1 MRSKTSFFNKAI
13 YKKNM
18 TLYWPIWVCYLI
30 YGMAKLGGSLWSGLQ
45 QMTKITE
52 ERKLVVIVNSLSMW
66 VDIWV
71 IAAVVTV
78 TGMAMFSYL
87 FSSKSANMI
96 HALPVTRKELF
107 FTNVISGLSV
117 LWIPQIVT
125 FVLSVLVCLAN
136 GIALVQYLGIWLLS
150 VMGISFFLFST
161 VVFCAMLTG
170 QLFALPVYFSD

>member
-45 QMTKITE
+45 QTTKITE
-52 ERKLVVIVNSLSMW
+52 ERKLVVIVNSLSMR

-71 IAAVVTV
+71 FAAVVTV

-87 FSSKSANMI
+87 FSS
-96 HALPVTRKELF
+96 
-107 FTNVISGLSV
+107 
-117 LWIPQIVT
+117 
-125 FVLSVLVCLAN
+125 
-136 GIALVQYLGIWLLS
+136 IAACPILTLI
-150 VMGISFFLFST
+150 IFSLHFKHDAQLIQCQC
-161 VVFCAMLTG
+161 VV
-170 QLFALPVYFSD
+170 V